1 MSWSNL
7 TISEI
12 LSCSTTYYFNNYFQ
26 QAIHGID
33 PKIKM
38 ANILHQNTHENN
50 WLNRNCPKLLSTH
63 QHIFKEIDKNVVCL
77 FLYLLTKIY
86 FRQQV
91 YSVLATSNKLFLSFL
106 RPFWQLFSLK
116 VLCLYHH
123 VLEKIQNHK
132 PEAFVFLDHSSTQ
145 ICMCLKVMTH

>member
-1 MSWSNL
+1 MIELSNFRNL
-7 TISEI
+7 IM
-12 LSCSTTYYFNNYFQ
+12 FNNYFQ

-50 WLNRNCPKLLSTH
+50 RLHRNCPKLLSTH

-86 FRQQV
+86 FRQQF
-91 YSVLATSNKLFLSFL
+91 YSVLAFSNKLFLSFL

-116 VLCLYHH
+116 VLCRYYHG
-123 VLEKIQNHK
+123 LGKIQTINQKHLYFWITLL
-132 PEAFVFLDHSSTQ
+132 PRYACV
-145 ICMCLKVMTH
+145 